1 MHGYIEI
8 LDFSETSLVN
18 FLTKLNPVD
27 VRQAIYVF
35 IVSNKMFVFLNPLIF
50 VITFIYPISFSLH
63 IVLQTPIFPIFQCM
77 DNSAR
82 TKKDQVT
89 LYIIIDLL

>member
-1 MHGYIEI
+1 MKAHDYLHGYVEI

-50 VITFIYPISFSLH
+50 VMTFIYPISFSLP
-63 IVLQTPIFPIFQCM
+63 IVLQMPIFPIFL
-77 DNSAR
+77 
-82 TKKDQVT
+82 V
-89 LYIIIDLL
+89 